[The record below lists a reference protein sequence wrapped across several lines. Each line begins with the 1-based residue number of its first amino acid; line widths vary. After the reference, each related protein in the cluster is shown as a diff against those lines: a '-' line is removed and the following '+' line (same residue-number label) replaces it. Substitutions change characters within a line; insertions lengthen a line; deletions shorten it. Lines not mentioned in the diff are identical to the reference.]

1 MNQDE
6 WYKNQRKVKFILDL
20 KKAGEGTALQSFR
33 YYRDLYKK
41 SVQSE
46 ILLEHQV
53 AKIFQMGVELG
64 EKIGRGDIN
73 MKGGDSL

>member
-33 YYRDLYKK
+33 YYRDLPVY
-41 SVQSE
+41 QRE
-46 ILLEHQV
+46 PILLEHQV